1 MSVMTTKN
9 ELVIRVP
16 YTGDAQEAINA
27 FIRELAGG
35 VAPIDVECWDSNGEC
50 ELLPLCESD

>member
-1 MSVMTTKN
+1 MTTKN

-50 ELLPLCESD
+50 ELLPLCDSD